1 MTETFT
7 QPLSIYDSAPH
18 DAAESPR
25 RVNESKGVY
34 LGRSNLPFNY
44 AGLWQIVALQN
55 ASVELIFPVA
65 DLFNSQGIDGVVSGG
80 WGLSSRVNRV
90 FGIWT
95 SPLVVQ
101 AQKVEA
107 ARRISLAEAQ
117 RLAIAALL
125 EAEERRRDERER
137 EAAFWAALE
146 D

>member
-1 MTETFT
+1 MTETLT
-7 QPLSIYDSAPH
+7 QPISIYDGAPH
-18 DAAESPR
+18 DVAESPR

-34 LGRSNLPFNY
+34 LGRPNLPLNY
-44 AGLWQIVALQN
+44 AGLWQVLAGQN

-80 WGLSSRVNRV
+80 WGLSPRVNRV

-95 SPLVVQ
+95 RPLEVQ
-101 AQKVEA
+101 ARKVEA

-125 EAEERRRDERER
+125 EAEERRRGERER

>member
-1 MTETFT
+1 MTETLT
-7 QPLSIYDSAPH
+7 QPISIYDGERNEV
-18 DAAESPR
+18 AESPR
-25 RVNESKGVY
+25 WVNESKGVY
-34 LGRSNLPFNY
+34 LGRPNLPLNY
-44 AGLWQIVALQN
+44 AGLWQVLAGQN

-65 DLFNSQGIDGVVSGG
+65 HLFDSQGIDGVVSGG
-80 WGLSSRVNRV
+80 WGLSPRVNRV

-95 SPLVVQ
+95 GPPVVQ
-101 AQKVEA
+101 AQKPEA

-125 EAEERRRDERER
+125 EAEERRQDERER